1 VVLRDSLDV
10 GDRRGRLNGVT
21 DSHDSCVDLE
31 GIDGLQEELVEARR
45 DEVES
50 SWVLGGGFEV
60 SNELESFK
68 VVGECSERDDKWR
81 MLES

>member
-1 VVLRDSLDV
+1 
-10 GDRRGRLNGVT
+10 LNGVT

-50 SWVLGGGFEV
+50 SWVLGGGLEV
-60 SNELESFK
+60 SNELESFE
-68 VVGECSERDDKWR
+68 VVGECSGRDEKWR
-81 MLES
+81 MLKS